1 VTFKFFPSI
10 YNFIK
15 EELASKALLAQLTIQ
30 AIVIHGT
37 FITAEIQ
44 RTQSAIM
51 RCHKNKVAT
60 CRRFTLNISAKI
72 DFRNIS
78 QK

>member
-1 VTFKFFPSI
+1 MQ
-10 YNFIK
+10 
-15 EELASKALLAQLTIQ
+15 EELALKALLAQLTIQ
-30 AIVIHGT
+30 TIAIHGT